1 MTAPGEGAP
10 HPAAAIPRTDVLTRD
25 VQPYAPTLR
34 GAYLESEVVAMR
46 LTWRDG
52 VATALGLL
60 GAMVVLAVLQ
70 GWDWPLLGTYRAGV
84 VALAAIGVPMCLIG
98 AYPFWDSVAF
108 ANPRLIL
115 RDPFLTISAVLGFAA
130 ATSLVIG
137 LVTGT
142 ELPFVSLAVLMGVL
156 WFAATVRH
164 AVEEA
169 PRGATPA
176 MAPDSS

>member
-1 MTAPGEGAP
+1 
-10 HPAAAIPRTDVLTRD
+10 
-25 VQPYAPTLR
+25 
-34 GAYLESEVVAMR
+34 MR

-52 VATALGLL
+52 VATALGLM
-60 GAMVVLAVLQ
+60 GAVVVLAVLQ
-70 GWDWPLLGTYRAGV
+70 GRDWPLLGTYRAGV
-84 VALAAIGVPMCLIG
+84 VALAAIGVPMCMIG

-108 ANPRLIL
+108 ADPRLIL

-130 ATSLVIG
+130 ATVLVIG

-156 WFAATVRH
+156 WLVATVRH

-169 PRGATPA
+169 PRGVTPA
-176 MAPDSS
+176 VSAR

>member
-1 MTAPGEGAP
+1 
-10 HPAAAIPRTDVLTRD
+10 
-25 VQPYAPTLR
+25 
-34 GAYLESEVVAMR
+34 MR

-52 VATALGLL
+52 VATALGLM
-60 GAMVVLAVLQ
+60 GAVVVLAVLQ
-70 GWDWPLLGTYRAGV
+70 GRDWPLLGTYRAGV
-84 VALAAIGVPMCLIG
+84 VALAAIGVPMCMIG

-130 ATSLVIG
+130 ATALVIG

-156 WFAATVRH
+156 WLVATVRH

-169 PRGATPA
+169 PRGVTPA
-176 MAPDSS
+176 VSAR

>member
-1 MTAPGEGAP
+1 
-10 HPAAAIPRTDVLTRD
+10 
-25 VQPYAPTLR
+25 
-34 GAYLESEVVAMR
+34 MR

-52 VATALGLL
+52 VATTLGLM
-60 GAMVVLAVLQ
+60 GAVVVLAVLQ
-70 GWDWPLLGTYRAGV
+70 GRDWPLLGTYRAGV
-84 VALAAIGVPMCLIG
+84 VALAAIGVPMCMIG

-130 ATSLVIG
+130 ATALVIG

-142 ELPFVSLAVLMGVL
+142 ELAFMSLAVVMGVL
-156 WFAATVRH
+156 WFVATVRH

-169 PRGATPA
+169 PRGVTPA
-176 MAPDSS
+176 MSAR

>member
-1 MTAPGEGAP
+1 
-10 HPAAAIPRTDVLTRD
+10 
-25 VQPYAPTLR
+25 
-34 GAYLESEVVAMR
+34 MR

-52 VATALGLL
+52 VATGLGLM
-60 GAMVVLAVLQ
+60 GAVVVLAVLQ
-70 GWDWPLLGTYRAGV
+70 GRDWPLLGTYRAGV

-108 ANPRLIL
+108 ANPWLIL

-130 ATSLVIG
+130 ATALVIG

-156 WFAATVRH
+156 WFVATVRH
-164 AVEEA
+164 AVEKA
-169 PRGATPA
+169 PHGVTPA
-176 MAPDSS
+176 MSAR